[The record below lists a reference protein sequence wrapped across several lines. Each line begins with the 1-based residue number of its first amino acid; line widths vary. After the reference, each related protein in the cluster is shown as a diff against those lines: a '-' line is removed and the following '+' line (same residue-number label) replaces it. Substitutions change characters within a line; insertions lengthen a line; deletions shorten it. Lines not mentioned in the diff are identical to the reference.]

1 MLWQMSYTEIFFLK
15 KLWPD
20 FNKNDFEKILKE
32 YKKIKRNFGVFM
44 INFVFRSIS
53 SLVLAP
59 LFLWVAYIN
68 NIFFHL
74 LLLLIFII
82 SLYELKF
89 VFIKKKTFYI
99 FLFFLIIVFL
109 YILLRFYSNYSNG
122 FYYFLWIILV
132 VWLSDIGGYVF
143 GNIFKGP
150 ALSKWSPKKTFSGL
164 LGSLALSQ
172 FAFVIPS
179 MFGQGFEYTLAIS
192 LSQFFLAIII
202 LGDLFFSFIKMNYN
216 IKDYSNLIPGHG
228 GLLDRIDGMI
238 FAMIFAYLL
247 KSYGY

>member
-1 MLWQMSYTEIFFLK
+1 
-15 KLWPD
+15 
-20 FNKNDFEKILKE
+20 
-32 YKKIKRNFGVFM
+32 M
-44 INFVFRSIS
+44 INFIFRSIS

-89 VFIKKKTFYI
+89 VFIKKKTFYF
-99 FLFFLIIVFL
+99 FLFFLIILFL
-109 YILLRFYSNYSNG
+109 YSTLSVRGNSING

-132 VWLSDIGGYVF
+132 VWLSDIGGYIF

-179 MFGQGFEYTLAIS
+179 IFGQGFEYTLIIS
-192 LSQFFLAIII
+192 LSQFFLAIIAI
-202 LGDLFFSFIKMNYN
+202 LGDLFFSFIKRSYN

-238 FAMIFAYLL
+238 FVMIFAYLL

>member
-1 MLWQMSYTEIFFLK
+1 MILK
-15 KLWPD
+15 K
-20 FNKNDFEKILKE
+20 FFKSIKKLKE
-32 YKKIKRNFGVFM
+32 ILGVLM
-44 INFVFRSIS
+44 INFIFRAVS

-68 NIFFHL
+68 NFFFNLFL
-74 LLLLIFII
+74 LLVFTI

-89 VFIKKKTFYI
+89 VFIKKKTLYI
-99 FLFFLIIVFL
+99 FLFFLIIAFL
-109 YILLRFYSNYSNG
+109 LSILSVRGNSNNG
-122 FYYFLWIILV
+122 FYYFLWIILI
-132 VWLSDIGGYVF
+132 VWLSDIGGYLF

-164 LGSLALSQ
+164 FGSLALSQ
-172 FAFVIPS
+172 FAFLIPS
-179 MFGQGFEYTLAIS
+179 MFEQGFEYTLAIS
-192 LSQFFLAIII
+192 LTQFFLSIIAT
-202 LGDLFFSFIKMNYN
+202 LGDLFFSFIKRKHN

-238 FAMIFAYLL
+238 FVMIFAYLL

>member
-1 MLWQMSYTEIFFLK
+1 
-15 KLWPD
+15 
-20 FNKNDFEKILKE
+20 
-32 YKKIKRNFGVFM
+32 M
-44 INFVFRSIS
+44 INFVFRLMS

-59 LFLWVAYIN
+59 LFLWIAYIN

-74 LLLLIFII
+74 LLLLIFTI

-89 VFIKKKTFYI
+89 IFIKKKTFYI
-99 FLFFLIIVFL
+99 FLFFLILVFL
-109 YILLRFYSNYSNG
+109 FSTLCVRGNSSNG

-150 ALSKWSPKKTFSGL
+150 TISKWSPKKTFSGM

-192 LSQFFLAIII
+192 LSQFFLAIIAI
-202 LGDLFFSFIKMNYN
+202 LGDLFFSFIKRSYN

-238 FAMIFAYLL
+238 FVMIFAYLL